1 MLCISQ
7 AFNCTAEH
15 QQTSNWHLNVSK
27 LEKNRLLIF
36 KADTRYQHTMA
47 LLSSGKCSSGE
58 GSSPPSLRGVGNT
71 GGSGG
76 SGGGANAGTR
86 STLIPPGLYC
96 PMLPPWHLALLT
108 HHALHAKGEL
118 GSPGLAVGCQA
129 ASCSV
134 HRALLCLLSRWR
146 SSFPFVTMDFLSFP
160 AYQCMCVTCFLI
172 FHIRNV

>member
-27 LEKNRLLIF
+27 LEKNRLIIF

-129 ASCSV
+129 ASSSV
-134 HRALLCLLSRWR
+134 HRALLCLSLSLAFL
-146 SSFPFVTMDFLSFP
+146 FPLRHYGLSVFP
-160 AYQCMCVTCFLI
+160 CLSVRVCHLFPNFSYS
-172 FHIRNV
+172 